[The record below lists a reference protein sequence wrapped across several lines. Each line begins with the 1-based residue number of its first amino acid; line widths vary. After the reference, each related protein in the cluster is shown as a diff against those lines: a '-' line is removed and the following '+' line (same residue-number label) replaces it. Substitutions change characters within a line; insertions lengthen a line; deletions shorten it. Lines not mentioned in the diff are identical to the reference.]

1 MKGTMTIRE
10 ACELTVACAWTIKM
24 HIYKGSF
31 SATKPLGNRGGWRIF
46 TESLNQWWSARIGE
60 TSNRR
65 PAK

>member
-1 MKGTMTIRE
+1 MKGTMTIKQ
-10 ACELTVACAWTIKM
+10 ASELTGACAWTLKQ

-31 SATKPLGNRGGWRIF
+31 SATKPLGNRCGWRIF
-46 TESLNQWWSARIGE
+46 TESLNQLWSGRIGA